1 MEKTTAVTTQN
12 SINNSIFLSPMVLE
26 DIEALICSM
35 KTNKAS
41 GPNIIP
47 INIFKLFKKE
57 FLEPLSDIINCLI

>member
-12 SINNSIFLSPMVLE
+12 SINNSIFLSPMLLE
-26 DIEALICSM
+26 DIENLICSM

-57 FLEPLSDIINCLI
+57 FLELLSDIINCLI